1 VFVLLLPAFLGLAW
15 YVRSRRWLPVLALVA
30 YLAAGVVVAVNVGI
44 SPATNVGAFGRP
56 AQIASEVALAAV
68 LSAFVANG
76 RWRKRARPE
85 PEEPLE

>member
-1 VFVLLLPAFLGLAW
+1 
-15 YVRSRRWLPVLALVA
+15 
-30 YLAAGVVVAVNVGI
+30 VNVGI

-76 RWRKRARPE
+76 RWRKRARPGLAGVE
-85 PEEPLE
+85 TEQPMVVATEEPLE